1 MDERSL
7 ADEQGIATGLVEAG
21 RQLAEAR
28 AAAGLSQS
36 QLASQMHMG
45 EEQLAALERGDQS
58 ELPEP
63 VFIKAMVRR
72 LSSHLGLDADA
83 MVQILGPISF
93 HQPKRPAPGETTRS
107 ITPQKQTTFNPVP
120 LVALAGFAGLAV
132 VVWSNASELTRF
144 AQGLRPANQT
154 LEQPS
159 EASTTPPENTP
170 DLDLAEVA
178 AEPGAPIVSEPPT
191 ADLGITIS
199 SSEPSWIALRRK
211 GIVEFEG
218 LLNGERRIDNPDL
231 VEIYAGRPDL
241 VQLNSPDAETRTL
254 GAVDDIR
261 WIPLSPEP

>member
-1 MDERSL
+1 MNERSL
-7 ADEQGIATGLVEAG
+7 ADDQGKAKGLVEAG

-28 AAAGLSQS
+28 AAAGLSQN

-45 EEQLAALERGDQS
+45 EEQLAALERGDQA

-83 MVQILGPISF
+83 MVQTLGPLTTN
-93 HQPKRPAPGETTRS
+93 QPKRTTHGATTRG
-107 ITPQKQTTFNPVP
+107 ITPQKQRTVHPLP
-120 LVALAGFAGLAV
+120 LVALAGLAGLGF

-144 AQGLRPANQT
+144 AQGLRPTKQI
-154 LEQPS
+154 LEPRG
-159 EASTTPPENTP
+159 A
-170 DLDLAEVA
+170 DLEVAEVVE
-178 AEPGAPIVSEPPT
+178 EPDVLIVPAPPT
-191 ADLGITIS
+191 ADLGLTIS
-199 SSEPSWIALRRK
+199 SSEPSWIALRRE

-218 LLNGERRIDNPDL
+218 LLNGERRIEDPEL

-241 VQLNSPDAETRTL
+241 VQLTSPNTETRTL

-261 WIPLSPEP
+261 WIRLNPEL

>member
-1 MDERSL
+1 MNEQSL
-7 ADEQGIATGLVEAG
+7 VDDQGKAMGLVEAG

-28 AAAGLSQS
+28 AAAGLTQN
-36 QLASQMHMG
+36 QLASQMHLG

-83 MVQILGPISF
+83 MVQALGPLTTS
-93 HQPKRPAPGETTRS
+93 QPKRPSPRETTQGMS
-107 ITPQKQTTFNPVP
+107 PQHERTVHPLP
-120 LVALAGFAGLAV
+120 LVALAGLAGLGF

-144 AQGLRPANQT
+144 AQGLRPANPT
-154 LEQPS
+154 LKPS
-159 EASTTPPENTP
+159 EANLEV
-170 DLDLAEVA
+170 AEVA
-178 AEPGAPIVSEPPT
+178 DERDALIVPAPPT
-191 ADLGITIS
+191 AELGLTIS
-199 SSEPSWIALRRK
+199 SSEPSWIALRRE

-218 LLNGERRIDNPDL
+218 LLNGERRIENPDL

-241 VQLNSPDAETRTL
+241 VQLSSPDAETRTL

-261 WIPLSPEP
+261 WIPLNPER